1 MEKAN
6 KIKIFLAMAY
16 AIIVVVF
23 LWVFFSKFSINEL
36 TSFEFIKNN
45 RDYLISIKEKNYFII
60 SLCFF
65 IITIIWVMLLGFGAP
80 IYLSGGFIFGKWMG
94 MLIVL
99 FGLTTGATFLYIF
112 ANYFLKDFIK
122 EKFSK
127 KYKNLEEKFKKNEFN
142 FFLIYRFIGG
152 IPFAIANLLPILFNV
167 SLKNY
172 FFGTFLGV
180 MPGLFIICSL
190 GHGLEKAI
198 EKNQESLGFVELI
211 LLPEIYIPILCF
223 LLLMLISILARKIFY
238 KD

>member
-23 LWVFFSKFSINEL
+23 LWAFFSKFSINEL

-122 EKFSK
+122 EKFSDRFVSL
-127 KYKNLEEKFKKNEFN
+127 NEKFKKNEFIY
-142 FFLIYRFIGG
+142 FLIYRFVGG
-152 IPFAIANLLPILFNV
+152 IPFGISNIIPTLFNIKV
-167 SLKNY
+167 RNF
-172 FFGTFLGV
+172 FFGSLIGMIPQLFVGVTLG
-180 MPGLFIICSL
+180 S
-190 GHGLEKAI
+190 GLEKVI
-198 EKNQESLGFVELI
+198 NENQVAPSFFEI
-211 LLPEIYIPILCF
+211 LLNPEVHYPLIGIFVLLIITILLKKF
-223 LLLMLISILARKIFY
+223 FFK
-238 KD
+238 

>member
-23 LWVFFSKFSINEL
+23 LWAFFSKFSINEL

-122 EKFSK
+122 EKFSDRFVSL
-127 KYKNLEEKFKKNEFN
+127 NEKFKKNEFIY
-142 FFLIYRFIGG
+142 FLIYRFVGG
-152 IPFAIANLLPILFNV
+152 IPFGISNIIPTLFNIKV
-167 SLKNY
+167 RNF
-172 FFGTFLGV
+172 FFGSLIGMIPQLFVGVTLG
-180 MPGLFIICSL
+180 S
-190 GHGLEKAI
+190 GLEKVI
-198 EKNQESLGFVELI
+198 NENQVAPSFFEI
-211 LLPEIYIPILCF
+211 LLNPEVYYPLIGIFVLLIITILIKKF
-223 LLLMLISILARKIFY
+223 FFN
-238 KD
+238 

>member
-23 LWVFFSKFSINEL
+23 LWAFFSKFSINEL

-122 EKFSK
+122 EKFSDRFVSL
-127 KYKNLEEKFKKNEFN
+127 NEKFKKNEFIY
-142 FFLIYRFIGG
+142 FLIYRFVGG
-152 IPFAIANLLPILFNV
+152 IPFGISNIIPTLFNIKV
-167 SLKNY
+167 RNF
-172 FFGTFLGV
+172 FFGSLIGMIPQLFVGVTLG
-180 MPGLFIICSL
+180 S
-190 GHGLEKAI
+190 GLEKVI
-198 EKNQESLGFVELI
+198 NENQVAPSFFEI
-211 LLPEIYIPILCF
+211 LLNPEVYYPLIGIFVLLIITILIKKF
-223 LLLMLISILARKIFY
+223 FFK
-238 KD
+238 

>member
-122 EKFSK
+122 EKFSDRFVSL
-127 KYKNLEEKFKKNEFN
+127 NEKFKKNEFIY
-142 FFLIYRFIGG
+142 FLIYRFVGG
-152 IPFAIANLLPILFNV
+152 IPFGISNIIPTLFNIKV
-167 SLKNY
+167 RNF
-172 FFGTFLGV
+172 FFGSLIGMIPQLFVGVTLG
-180 MPGLFIICSL
+180 S
-190 GHGLEKAI
+190 GLEKVI
-198 EKNQESLGFVELI
+198 NENQVAPSFFEI
-211 LLPEIYIPILCF
+211 LLNPEVYYPLIGIFVLLIITILIKKF
-223 LLLMLISILARKIFY
+223 FFK
-238 KD
+238 

>member
-23 LWVFFSKFSINEL
+23 LWAFFSKFSINEL

-112 ANYFLKDFIK
+112 ANYF
-122 EKFSK
+122 
-127 KYKNLEEKFKKNEFN
+127 
-142 FFLIYRFIGG
+142 
-152 IPFAIANLLPILFNV
+152 
-167 SLKNY
+167 
-172 FFGTFLGV
+172 
-180 MPGLFIICSL
+180 ICSYTRR
-190 GHGLEKAI
+190 
-198 EKNQESLGFVELI
+198 VEMWPSI
-211 LLPEIYIPILCF
+211 SA
-223 LLLMLISILARKIFY
+223 LISSFWISVNMKSMFTRL
-238 KD
+238 

>member
-1 MEKAN
+1 MEKAD
-6 KIKIFLAMAY
+6 KLKIFLAMAY
-16 AIIVVVF
+16 AIIVGVF
-23 LWVFFSKFSINEL
+23 LWAFFSKFSIYEL

-122 EKFSK
+122 EKFSDRFVSL
-127 KYKNLEEKFKKNEFN
+127 NEKFKKNEFIY
-142 FFLIYRFIGG
+142 FLIYRFVGG
-152 IPFAIANLLPILFNV
+152 IPFGISNIIPTLFNIKV
-167 SLKNY
+167 RNF
-172 FFGTFLGV
+172 FFGSLIGMIPQLFVGVTLG
-180 MPGLFIICSL
+180 S
-190 GHGLEKAI
+190 GLENVI
-198 EKNQESLGFVELI
+198 NENQVAPSFFEI
-211 LLPEIYIPILCF
+211 LLNPEVYYPLIGIFVLLIITILIKKF
-223 LLLMLISILARKIFY
+223 FFK
-238 KD
+238 

>member
-23 LWVFFSKFSINEL
+23 LWAFFSKFSINEL

-122 EKFSK
+122 EKFSDRFVSL
-127 KYKNLEEKFKKNEFN
+127 NEKFKKNEFIY
-142 FFLIYRFIGG
+142 FLIYRFVGG
-152 IPFAIANLLPILFNV
+152 IPFGISNIIPTLFNIKV
-167 SLKNY
+167 RNF
-172 FFGTFLGV
+172 FFGSLIGMIPQLFVGVTLGS
-180 MPGLFIICSL
+180 G
-190 GHGLEKAI
+190 I
-198 EKNQESLGFVELI
+198 EKIISENEVAPSFFDI
-211 LLPEIYIPILCF
+211 LLSPEVYYPLIAIFILLIIAF
-223 LLLMLISILARKIFY
+223 LIRKFFY
-238 KD
+238 K

>member
-23 LWVFFSKFSINEL
+23 LWAFFSKFSINEL

-122 EKFSK
+122 EKFSDRFVSL
-127 KYKNLEEKFKKNEFN
+127 NEKFKKNEFIY
-142 FFLIYRFIGG
+142 FLIYRFVGG
-152 IPFAIANLLPILFNV
+152 IPFGISNIIPTLFNIKV
-167 SLKNY
+167 RNF
-172 FFGTFLGV
+172 FFGSLIG
-180 MPGLFIICSL
+180 MIPQLFIGVTL
-190 GHGLEKAI
+190 GSGLEKVI
-198 EKNQESLGFVELI
+198 NENQVAPSFFEI
-211 LLPEIYIPILCF
+211 LLNPEVYYPLIGIFVLLIITILIKKF
-223 LLLMLISILARKIFY
+223 FFK
-238 KD
+238 

>member
-23 LWVFFSKFSINEL
+23 LWAFFSKFSINEL

-122 EKFSK
+122 EKFSDRFVSL
-127 KYKNLEEKFKKNEFN
+127 NEKFKKNEFIY
-142 FFLIYRFIGG
+142 FLIYRFVGG
-152 IPFAIANLLPILFNV
+152 IPFGISNIIPTLFNIKV
-167 SLKNY
+167 RNF
-172 FFGTFLGV
+172 FFGSLIGMIPQLFVGVTLG
-180 MPGLFIICSL
+180 S
-190 GHGLEKAI
+190 GLEKIISKNEVAPSFFDILLSPEVYYPLIAI
-198 EKNQESLGFVELI
+198 FILLI
-211 LLPEIYIPILCF
+211 LAF
-223 LLLMLISILARKIFY
+223 LIRKIFIN
-238 KD
+238 K

>member
-1 MEKAN
+1 MEKAD
-6 KIKIFLAMAY
+6 KLKIFLAIAY
-16 AIIVVVF
+16 AIILTLF

-122 EKFSK
+122 EKFSDRFVSL
-127 KYKNLEEKFKKNEFN
+127 NEKFKKNEFIY
-142 FFLIYRFIGG
+142 FLIYRFVGG
-152 IPFAIANLLPILFNV
+152 IPFGISNIIPTLFNIKV
-167 SLKNY
+167 RNF
-172 FFGTFLGV
+172 FFGSLIGMIPQLFVGVTLG
-180 MPGLFIICSL
+180 S
-190 GHGLEKAI
+190 GLEKVI
-198 EKNQESLGFVELI
+198 NENQVAPSFFEI
-211 LLPEIYIPILCF
+211 LLNPEVYYPLIGIFVLLIITILIKKF
-223 LLLMLISILARKIFY
+223 FFK
-238 KD
+238 

>member
-127 KYKNLEEKFKKNEFN
+127 KYKNLEEKFKKNKFN

-180 MPGLFIICSL
+180 LPGLFIICSL

-198 EKNQESLGFVELI
+198 EKNQESLSFVELI

-223 LLLMLISILARKIFY
+223 LLLMLISIVARKIFY
-238 KD
+238 KN